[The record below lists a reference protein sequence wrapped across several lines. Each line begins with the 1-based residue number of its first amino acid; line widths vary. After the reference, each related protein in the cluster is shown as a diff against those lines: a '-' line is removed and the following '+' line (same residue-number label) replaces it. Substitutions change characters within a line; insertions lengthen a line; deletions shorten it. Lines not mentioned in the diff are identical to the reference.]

1 MLSLRDFL
9 VRGLIAGVIAGF
21 AAFVVSYAVGEP
33 PIESAIAIEE
43 AAGRHDHGE
52 HAAAE
57 EEEGTEV
64 SRELQ
69 SSAGLLTGM
78 LVVGAALGGLTGI
91 ATGLAMGRFFSRT
104 DVRVTALSVA
114 GVAFVAVYFVPY
126 LIYPPN
132 PPAVGDGDTIGY
144 RTGLY
149 FLMLAISLAGVAA
162 ALAVSH
168 TLRSKVEYWYA
179 ALAGLVTYLLV
190 AVLALSFMP
199 RYDEVPTEGFP
210 PSLLWDFRLSSL
222 LVQIVLWGVLGL
234 VLAELSQRAIRAKS
248 APASQPQP
256 VNA

>member
-21 AAFVVSYAVGEP
+21 AAFVVSYAIGEP
-33 PIESAIAIEE
+33 PIESSIAIEE
-43 AAGRHDHGE
+43 AADAHDHG
-52 HAAAE
+52 AVAE
-57 EEEGTEV
+57 EEEEEEGAEV
-64 SRELQ
+64 SREMQ
-69 SSAGLLTGM
+69 STAGLLTGM
-78 LVVGAALGGLTGI
+78 VFVGAALGGLAGI

-114 GVAFVAVYFVPY
+114 GVAFVTVYFVPY

-149 FLMLAISLAGVAA
+149 FVMLAISLGG
-162 ALAVSH
+162 LAVSLAVNH
-168 TLRSKVEYWYA
+168 NLRDRIGHWYA
-179 ALAGLVTYLLV
+179 ALAGVATYLV
-190 AVLALSFMP
+190 IAVLALSFMP

-222 LVQIVLWGVLGL
+222 LVQIVLWVVLGL
-234 VLAELSQRAIRAKS
+234 VLAELSQRALRAKA
-248 APASQPQP
+248 APTKQP